1 MKNKILILL
10 VIIFTCNTLSAQDII
25 ENKDMSIPSGDFRL
39 MDLKENVIGSEKVT
53 GLTENKFSGEKINLF
68 NSDKEKNPILAAAL
82 SAIVPGTGQFYAKN
96 YVKSAIFLGVEA
108 GLWITYAIFQKK
120 GDDQT
125 DIYRKYANDNWSVRK
140 YASWLKTEGFPG
152 SGIIDPNLQNLEILR
167 QQINACEDSAGFSHK
182 LPPFGD
188 QQYYEVIGKYQ
199 NYVSGWSEAIGVTKN
214 NFQTFKLAQVDFY
227 MNERERANTFYNN
240 GSLTLTVVIVNHI
253 LSAADAVWSV
263 SIFNKSLEVKTSV
276 NVKYIYSMSDFRYNL
291 TPFANLKVSF

>member
-227 MNERERANTFYNN
+227 MNERERANTYYNN

>member
-125 DIYRKYANDNWSVRK
+125 DIYRKYADDNWSVRK
-140 YASWLKTEGFPG
+140 YASWLKTEGFEG
-152 SGIIDPNLQNLEILR
+152 SGMIDPDIQNLEILR

-227 MNERERANTFYNN
+227 MNERERANTYYNN

>member
-140 YASWLKTEGFPG
+140 YASWLKTEGFEG
-152 SGIIDPNLQNLEILR
+152 SGMIDPDIQNLEILR

-227 MNERERANTFYNN
+227 MNERERANTYYNN

>member
-125 DIYRKYANDNWSVRK
+125 DIYRKYADDNWSVRK

-227 MNERERANTFYNN
+227 MNERERANTYYNN

>member
-125 DIYRKYANDNWSVRK
+125 DIYRKYADDNWSVRK

>member
-10 VIIFTCNTLSAQDII
+10 VILITSNTMSAQDITD
-25 ENKDMSIPSGDFRL
+25 EKEMSIPSGDFRL
-39 MDLKENVIGSEKVT
+39 MDLKEKVVGSNKY
-53 GLTENKFSGEKINLF
+53 TEITESKFSDGIINPD
-68 NSDKEKNPILAAAL
+68 NGVKEKNPLLAATM
-82 SAIVPGTGQFYAKN
+82 SAIIPGTGQFYAKN
-96 YVKSAIFLGVEA
+96 YVKSAIFLGLEA

-125 DIYRKYANDNWSVRK
+125 DVYRKYADENWSVRK

-167 QQINACEDSAGFSHK
+167 EQINACEDSAGFSHK

-199 NYVSGWSEAIGVTKN
+199 NYISGWSEAIGVTKN
-214 NFQTFKLAQVDFY
+214 NFQTYKLAQVDFY

-240 GSLTLTVVIVNHI
+240 GSMTLTVVIVNHI

-263 SIFNKSLEVKTSV
+263 SLFNKSLEVKTSV